1 MDHFFHISSIMA
13 TNIKSRASE
22 NPGVVLKDYFFDNF
36 FIFVICDLNKNNIF
50 G

>member
-13 TNIKSRASE
+13 TNIKYWPLK
-22 NPGVVLKDYFFDNF
+22 NLWCLKDYFFDNF
-36 FIFVICDLNKNNIF
+36 FIFTICDLNKKNLF